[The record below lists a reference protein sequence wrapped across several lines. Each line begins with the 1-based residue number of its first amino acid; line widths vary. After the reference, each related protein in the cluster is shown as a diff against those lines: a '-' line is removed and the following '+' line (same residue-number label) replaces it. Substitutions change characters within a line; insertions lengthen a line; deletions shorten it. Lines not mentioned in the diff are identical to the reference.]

1 MANKLKVRESHLM
14 SRLGYQFRQLSLFQ
28 QALTHRSVSHQHN
41 YERLEFLGDA
51 LLGML
56 IAKYLY
62 CHFPHEK
69 EGRLTRMRA
78 TLVRQEAL
86 AKIAK
91 DLQLGA
97 SLTLSTGELKSGG
110 HHRESILADVVEA
123 LIGAIYLDCQQ
134 LDVLEKIVLGWYAP
148 YLQEIAP
155 GEQLKDPKSRLQE
168 LLQGRKLP
176 LPVYEVV
183 DIAGDAPN
191 QHFTV
196 HCQVAG
202 LAVVKGEGA
211 SRRFAEQAAA
221 ADILKLLEQAE

>member
-1 MANKLKVRESHLM
+1 M
-14 SRLGYQFRQLSLFQ
+14 
-28 QALTHRSVSHQHN
+28 
-41 YERLEFLGDA
+41 
-51 LLGML
+51 
-56 IAKYLY
+56 
-62 CHFPHEK
+62 
-69 EGRLTRMRA
+69 
-78 TLVRQEAL
+78 
-86 AKIAK
+86 
-91 DLQLGA
+91 
-97 SLTLSTGELKSGG
+97 
-110 HHRESILADVVEA
+110 
-123 LIGAIYLDCQQ
+123 
-134 LDVLEKIVLGWYAP
+134 EKIVLGWYAP